1 MIRIARTANSFSFE
15 VRVISRSSKSE
26 IVGEY
31 DGAVKVKLASPP
43 VEGAANDELIKI
55 IAKAFDVPKSA
66 VEISAG
72 HTSKR
77 KMVRISGSD
86 PEKIAA
92 VLQSKS

>member
-1 MIRIARTANSFSFE
+1 MIRIAGTENSFSFE
-15 VRVISRSSKSE
+15 VRVIPRSSKSE

-31 DGAVKVKLASPP
+31 DGALKVKLASPP